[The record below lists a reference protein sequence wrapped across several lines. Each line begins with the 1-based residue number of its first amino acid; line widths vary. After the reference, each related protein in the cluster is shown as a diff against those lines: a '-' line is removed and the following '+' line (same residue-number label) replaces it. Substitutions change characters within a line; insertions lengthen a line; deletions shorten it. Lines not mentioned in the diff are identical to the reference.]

1 LKLFKEIELIKN
13 LILITTITSTLFVR
27 AQSDFAVGLN
37 GNVNFPNGKF
47 TEYFSTGYGGDAHFL
62 YLFGN
67 SSIFT
72 FSVGY
77 NQFGLDNDAFNAKA
91 NELLELNTK
100 FDVESKFSTIPI
112 LLGVKWYFLKQ
123 KTQSPYIMIE
133 AGFYNYNFTFKGM
146 ATLIEPGGNSIPIEL
161 PEFDENGTETMLR
174 VSAGYIL
181 FIQKHWFIDAS
192 VNYIVLTD
200 AFTVDVPADPEDAES
215 ISGTAE
221 TLNYLSVT
229 AGINY
234 RF

>member
-1 LKLFKEIELIKN
+1 MFKH
-13 LILITTITSTLFVR
+13 LILILIITLTSFVK
-27 AQSDFAVGLN
+27 AQSDFAVGVN

-47 TEYFSTGYGGDAHFL
+47 TEYFGTGYGGDAHFL

-67 SSIFT
+67 SSIFSL
-72 FSVGY
+72 SVGY
-77 NQFGLDNDAFNAKA
+77 NRFGLDVDAFNAKA
-91 NELLELNTK
+91 NELGLDAT
-100 FDVESKFSTIPI
+100 FDVESKFSTLPI

-133 AGFYNYNFTFKGM
+133 AGFYNYNFTLNGT
-146 ATLIEPGGNSIPIEL
+146 AEIDTTGNVETVTLSEI
-161 PEFDENGTETMLR
+161 DEKGTETMLR
-174 VSAGYIL
+174 ISAGYIF

-200 AFTVDVPADPEDAES
+200 AFTVDVPDDPADAEE
-215 ISGTAE
+215 ITGAAQ
-221 TLNYLSVT
+221 TLNYLSVS

>member
-1 LKLFKEIELIKN
+1 MLKHLI
-13 LILITTITSTLFVR
+13 ILIVLSSTLLLK
-27 AQSDFAVGLN
+27 AQSDFAVGIN

-67 SSIFT
+67 SSIF
-72 FSVGY
+72 SISIGY
-77 NQFGLDNDAFNAKA
+77 NRFELDLDAFNAKA
-91 NELLELNTK
+91 NELGLDTK
-100 FDVESKFSTIPI
+100 FDVESSFSTIP
-112 LLGVKWYFLKQ
+112 LLIGVKWYFLKQ
-123 KTQSPYIMIE
+123 KNSSPYIMIE
-133 AGFYNYNFTFKGM
+133 GGFYNYNFTLQGTANF
-146 ATLIEPGGNSIPIEL
+146 TDPGGNSIPIDL

-174 VSAGYIL
+174 ISAGYII

-200 AFTVDVPADPEDAES
+200 AFTVDVPDDPEEAEA
-215 ISGTAE
+215 ISGAAS
-221 TLNYLSVT
+221 TLNYLSIS